1 MDEQGLQAA
10 RARVENAHELVVAG
24 RYDEAIAGFTE
35 ALPALSEA
43 LGADHAEVVEL
54 KEDIVAARSMR
65 DVWSFGQQ
73 VGFRWNDPT
82 TAALNELP
90 KPPRPGHS

>member
-1 MDEQGLQAA
+1 MDEQGLQDA
-10 RARVENAHELVVAG
+10 RARIENAHGLVVAG

-35 ALPALSEA
+35 ALPVLTAA
-43 LGADHAEVVEL
+43 LGGDHADVVEL

-65 DVWSFGQQ
+65 DVWTFGQQ

-82 TAALNELP
+82 STALNELP
-90 KPPRPGHS
+90 KPPKPV